1 MKGIILAGG
10 SGKRLWPLTKV
21 TSKQLLPVYDK
32 PMIYYPLS
40 TLMLANIKEILI
52 ISTPEDTPKFR
63 DLLGD
68 GSDLGMK
75 LSYIVQ
81 PEPKGLAE
89 AFILGEQF
97 IGKEDVCMILGDNIY
112 HGNGFTDFLKRAS
125 INTKNNKA
133 QYSHISS
140 QIQKDLELLILMKM
154 DFQFLFKK
162 NLKNQNQI
170 MQLQDFIS
178 MIIE

>member
-32 PMIYYPLS
+32 PMIYYLLS

-133 QYSHISS
+133 TIFAYFVSDPKRFGIVELDENGFPIS
-140 QIQKDLELLILMKM
+140 IQEKPEKPKSNYALILLPK
-154 DFQFLFKK
+154 L
-162 NLKNQNQI
+162 
-170 MQLQDFIS
+170 QL
-178 MIIE
+178 